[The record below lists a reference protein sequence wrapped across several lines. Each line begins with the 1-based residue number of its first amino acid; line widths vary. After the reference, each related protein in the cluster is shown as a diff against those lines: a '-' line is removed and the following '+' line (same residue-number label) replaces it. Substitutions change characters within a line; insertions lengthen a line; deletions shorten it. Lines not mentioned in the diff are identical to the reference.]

1 MIPRKIG
8 VLPDRRGFNTD
19 RGIYIMALNK
29 TVGDTKVKAGLA
41 TKKMAPVKK
50 AAAKTAAPAK
60 PAASKKAAIKKP
72 ATVKLTVPQHE
83 MLKKLHGY
91 TDPAGYHTEKK
102 PELKVLATLLKHR
115 LIKTGKK
122 DSVTKQFY
130 HFISTIG
137 TKHLASGVA
146 PKS

>member
-1 MIPRKIG
+1 
-8 VLPDRRGFNTD
+8 
-19 RGIYIMALNK
+19 MALNK
-29 TVGDTKVKAGLA
+29 TVGDTKVKEGTAL
-41 TKKMAPVKK
+41 KKMAPVKK
-50 AAAKTAAPAK
+50 AAAKTAAPANV
-60 PAASKKAAIKKP
+60 AASKKAAIKKP
-72 ATVKLTVPQHE
+72 APIKLTVPQHD
-83 MLKKLHGY
+83 MLKKVANY

-122 DSVTKQFY
+122 HPDTKQFH
-130 HFISTIG
+130 HFISTAG

>member
-1 MIPRKIG
+1 
-8 VLPDRRGFNTD
+8 
-19 RGIYIMALNK
+19 MALNK

-50 AAAKTAAPAK
+50 AAAKTAAPAT
-60 PAASKKAAIKKP
+60 AAAPKKAAIKKP
-72 ATVKLTVPQHE
+72 APVKLTVPQHE
-83 MLKKLHGY
+83 MLKKLAGY

-102 PELKVLATLLKHR
+102 PELKVLGTLLKHR

-122 DSVTKQFY
+122 HATTKQFH
-130 HFISTIG
+130 HFISTAG
-137 TKHLASGVA
+137 KKHLDSGVA